1 MHSYAGSIAEQ
12 VSCVHFFF
20 QEVFVCQIVHG
31 SLTVGVL
38 IDQINNFLSTAVEFV
53 FDVEDFNFCNSIQS
67 TAHCN
72 CSSSTAGSDQ
82 DHLHSLEIDALFGQ
96 CLPVSHTIGVVA
108 FQFSGYLTVFVA
120 EVDYGIDSAA

>member
-1 MHSYAGSIAEQ
+1 MNDLADKDLLKEKMHAADLFCDATG
-12 VSCVHFFF
+12 
-20 QEVFVCQIVHG
+20 
-31 SLTVGVL
+31 
-38 IDQINNFLSTAVEFV
+38 VEFV